1 VNGEQSEFCCGSV
14 FTFLLM
20 SEKVKRV
27 AEFPLVLYPC
37 SDSRALGTSLLGI
50 DPEMG
55 ERSFSLLW
63 SWDLFKRSS

>member
-1 VNGEQSEFCCGSV
+1 
-14 FTFLLM
+14 M